1 MIRFYFSC
9 FLIFAF
15 SFAGYSQLSEIKV
28 KITDD
33 LPKYT
38 DLKSYKKSATSPK
51 KCGNDTIEY
60 ARRKVGINKSELF
73 FVLTCQLIS
82 MG

>member
-38 DLKSYKKSATSPK
+38 DLKSYKKSATIPK
-51 KCGNDTIEY
+51 NVVMIQLNMPVE
-60 ARRKVGINKSELF
+60 RRRLSILSV
-73 FVLTCQLIS
+73 
-82 MG
+82 